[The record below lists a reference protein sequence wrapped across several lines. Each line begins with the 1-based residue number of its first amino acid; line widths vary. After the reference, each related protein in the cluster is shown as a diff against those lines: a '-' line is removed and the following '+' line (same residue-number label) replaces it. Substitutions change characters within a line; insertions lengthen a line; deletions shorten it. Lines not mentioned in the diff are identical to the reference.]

1 VYNGDNPEQG
11 FFSKKT
17 MNRIQHTFMA
27 GMLIPLLG
35 FMPALDRPIQEAEE
49 DPSSTQERLVF
60 MQTNTLLPIAS
71 PLGSEKIAKTMRLYV
86 TAYSST
92 PEQTDDTPF
101 ITASGKHVRD
111 GIVATNLLPLGTKIK
126 IPEIYGNKVFVVED
140 RMHPRMQ
147 DRVDIWFSTYS
158 EAKNFGKKRAS
169 IVVLE
174 G

>member
-1 VYNGDNPEQG
+1 
-11 FFSKKT
+11 
-17 MNRIQHTFMA
+17 MNHIQHTFVA

-35 FMPALDRPIQEAEE
+35 FMPALDAHTQEADD
-49 DPSSTQERLVF
+49 DPSSIQERLVLL
-60 MQTNTLLPIAS
+60 QTNTLLPVSS
-71 PLGSEKIAKTMRLYV
+71 PIGPERIAKTMRLYV

-111 GIVATNLLPLGTKIK
+111 GIVATNLLPMGTKIK
-126 IPEIYGNKVFVVED
+126 IPEIYGSKVFVVED
-140 RMHPRMQ
+140 RMNSRLQEH
-147 DRVDIWFSTYS
+147 VDIWFPTYA

>member
-1 VYNGDNPEQG
+1 
-11 FFSKKT
+11 
-17 MNRIQHTFMA
+17 MNKIQHTFVA

-35 FMPALDRPIQEAEE
+35 FMPALDAHTQEADGE
-49 DPSSTQERLVF
+49 PSSIQERLVLV
-60 MQTNTLLPIAS
+60 QTNTLLPISS
-71 PLGSEKIAKTMRLYV
+71 PVGPEKIAKTMNLYV

-92 PEQTDDTPF
+92 PGQTDDTPF

-126 IPEIYGNKVFVVED
+126 IPEIYGSKVFVVED
-140 RMHPRMQ
+140 RMHARMQ
-147 DRVDIWFSTYS
+147 DHVDIWFAEY
-158 EAKNFGKKRAS
+158 EDAKNFGKKRAS

>member
-1 VYNGDNPEQG
+1 
-11 FFSKKT
+11 
-17 MNRIQHTFMA
+17 MNQIQHPFVA

-35 FMPALDRPIQEAEE
+35 FMPALDAHSQEGDEE
-49 DPSSTQERLVF
+49 PSSMQERLVLV
-60 MQTNTLLPIAS
+60 QTNTLLPISS
-71 PLGSEKIAKTMRLYV
+71 PVGPERIAKTMRLYV

-101 ITASGKHVRD
+101 ITASGKRVRD

-126 IPEIYGNKVFVVED
+126 IPEIYGSKVFVVED
-140 RMHPRMQ
+140 RMHRRMQ
-147 DRVDIWFSTYS
+147 DRVDIWFPTYA
-158 EAKNFGKKRAS
+158 EAKSFGKKRAN